1 MQNTLKIDFE
11 RLEND
16 IHSIGN
22 ELTLA
27 QTLNNFLECSLNGD
41 FDLENADN
49 ANLAVIQKRILE
61 NIIDKYDELENSLNF

>member
-1 MQNTLKIDFE
+1 MPNNLKIDFE
-11 RLEND
+11 KLEND

-27 QTLNNFLECSLNGD
+27 LTLSNFLECSLNGD

-49 ANLAVIQKRILE
+49 ANLAIIQRRILE
-61 NIIDKYDELENSLNF
+61 RIIGKYDELENSLNF